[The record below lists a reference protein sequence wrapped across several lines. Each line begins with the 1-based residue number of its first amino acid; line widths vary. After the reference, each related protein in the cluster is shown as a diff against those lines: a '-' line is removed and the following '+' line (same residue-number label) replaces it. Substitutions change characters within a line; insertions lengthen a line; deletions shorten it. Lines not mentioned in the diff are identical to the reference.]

1 MQRTA
6 VLGALLALTACANT
20 DPYLKPA
27 RWQPTGANAVNLAR
41 MVTRPTDLIRGRS
54 DAGTIGVEATP
65 PVARLWSGSSC
76 ASACSCSGA
85 WPGPIPRPAG
95 IAQRLPQAAG

>member
-1 MQRTA
+1 MHRIA
-6 VLGALLALTACANT
+6 VLAVLLAVAACANT

-41 MVTRPTDLIRGRS
+41 MVNRPTDLIRGRS

-65 PVARLWSGSSC
+65 PVARLWSGKLTPLPAVGSQDSST
-76 ASACSCSGA
+76 
-85 WPGPIPRPAG
+85 GPAAQAPAG
-95 IAQRLPQAAG
+95 GPN

>member
-65 PVARLWSGSSC
+65 PVARLWSGKLTPLPSVGSQE
-76 ASACSCSGA
+76 GA
-85 WPGPIPRPAG
+85 GGPAAQAPAG
-95 IAQRLPQAAG
+95 GTN